1 MRQEFSRRIEVG
13 VPRERAWA
21 AVIDVQEVARWISIV
36 GGVEE
41 VAPLERYRALLQDR
55 LGPFKLRADLDIEVV
70 EVEEGRRLRAR
81 ASGEDRQVGSRIAV
95 DATLTLDA
103 APAGTAIDVRGAYEV
118 TGRVASL
125 GAGSI
130 RKKGETVLDDFFT
143 HAEAALGRC

>member
-1 MRQEFSRRIEVG
+1 MRQEFARRIEV
-13 VPRERAWA
+13 PAARERAWA
-21 AVIDVQEVARWISIV
+21 AVIDVQGVAGWISIV

-55 LGPFKLRADLDIEVV
+55 LGPFRLRADLDIEVL
-70 EVEEGRRLRAR
+70 EVEEGRWLRAR

-95 DATLTLDA
+95 DATLTLDDA
-103 APAGTAIDVRGAYEV
+103 ATGTTIDVQGAYEV

-130 RKKGETVLDDFFT
+130 RKKGETVLDDFFR
-143 HAEAALGRC
+143 HALATLH